1 MKKQLLQES
10 EIRKMMKFAN
20 IGALTNGFVDR
31 LTEAEEMI
39 DEEDKTDG
47 IEEGMYEA
55 EEPMADELPVDEL
68 PVDEPAEDDFPAEE
82 PGVEGALE
90 LSEEE
95 AQVLV
100 DLGER
105 LAGELG
111 GDMDDEGLDD
121 EGLDD
126 EDVGDIDVGDIGDE
140 IGGDEDL
147 VNEVARRVGRRL
159 AARRG

>member
-31 LTEAEEMI
+31 LTEADEML
-39 DEEDKTDG
+39 DEEDNTDG

-95 AQVLV
+95 ARVLV

-111 GDMDDEGLDD
+111 GDMDDL

-126 EDVGDIDVGDIGDE
+126 EDLDDE
-140 IGGDEDL
+140 
-147 VNEVARRVGRRL
+147 ARRVGRRL